1 MVVGLPGV
9 FIIFVNRYKDRYRVS
24 EMEYVC
30 AAFDLSTS
38 VSFAALNEMIGTST
52 THSFGK

>member
-9 FIIFVNRYKDRYRVS
+9 SLFFVNRYKDRYQVS

-30 AAFDLSTS
+30 VAFDLSTS
-38 VSFAALNEMIGTST
+38 VNFAALN
-52 THSFGK
+52 FQ